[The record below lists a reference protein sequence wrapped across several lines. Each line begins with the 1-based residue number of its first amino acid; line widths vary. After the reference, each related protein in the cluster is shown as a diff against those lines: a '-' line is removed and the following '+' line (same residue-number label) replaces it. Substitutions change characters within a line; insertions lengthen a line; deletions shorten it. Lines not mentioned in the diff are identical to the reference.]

1 MFYMTA
7 QPSLAAE
14 MEKPPSG
21 GFFAFGLTPG
31 SPGSGLCRLPF
42 AIRGMTSKHPAA
54 GNRQF
59 RAVQR
64 IEMKFADAVRGK
76 IVNLLGGD
84 GSRHKPVQL
93 GIVVQPVEPFEQTR
107 GDMRIAAR
115 GEIRHLP
122 E

>member
-84 GSRHKPVQL
+84 GSEVALEHGSKTLMASR
-93 GIVVQPVEPFEQTR
+93 IV
-107 GDMRIAAR
+107 DAIAASLAS
-115 GEIRHLP
+115 GESGHR
-122 E
+122 